1 MAYKIIRSKI
11 FLKTVIKVISYIEN
25 EWSLNSAVNF
35 QRILDKKIA
44 FLSLQPRTGVKTN
57 KGKNIRKLNIT
68 KHNKIYYR
76 IKGNTII
83 VLTLFESKQNPN
95 RNKYE

>member
-11 FLKTVIKVISYIEN
+11 LLKTVIKVISYIEN

-44 FLSLQPRTGVKTN
+44 FLSLHPRTGVKQI
-57 KGKNIRKLNIT
+57 KGKI
-68 KHNKIYYR
+68 
-76 IKGNTII
+76 
-83 VLTLFESKQNPN
+83 FAS
-95 RNKYE
+95 